1 MTEQKESS
9 VCEECQK
16 KTEHKFMEGMS
27 ASKLDAKERIEN
39 IYANASCHTASNAH
53 TDCVNELIQS
63 FGSPNKKS

>member
-1 MTEQKESS
+1 
-9 VCEECQK
+9 
-16 KTEHKFMEGMS
+16 MEGIS